1 MSDASLYGTM
11 AMAPSDG
18 SVVTSQA
25 NFPLFPYTMPPSTIP
40 APGNPEP
47 AADGETDGPANGSGT
62 SSSRAAKSCC
72 GSSGGGQKSSL
83 QIDIPPG
90 PTPPPSA
97 KDKAEQKAE
106 SCCSPQPSY
115 NAHIK
120 ESTAGIMSPPG
131 IHFPPSPAMMHHP
144 FEQGVAMGNG
154 LYPFYAQPSIFN
166 YPPQYGSYMQPL
178 QPEQWRQFM
187 AAMTFGQP
195 GACPPFA
202 MAGAVPMQQPPT
214 TPNGSAWTSHH
225 CSCGDSCQ
233 CIGCAAHPYNEA
245 TKNYVRSAWNTLR
258 EDSDKGPPA
267 HANGNGSTLNGPA
280 AIASGSNGSNG
291 EHEEMANGASHGT
304 STPNTVNPDGT
315 WSPVAAQTPSDA
327 ASGISEEQALSA
339 SDFFFVSYPFDD
351 ACAGQGFIGV
361 GRWFVLRARFAW
373 ERKQPALQF
382 ALGAEPEPE
391 PAELPYSV
399 RPLVK
404 SDFAAFEPLF
414 AFYLELQ
421 KQRYLEDMDERE
433 ARGRWKR
440 FVGKWNRNELAEGW
454 YDPEVFCRCA
464 EEYAGREGGASPL
477 ASDEDEDED
486 EDEDGPGGSGSD
498 DGSDDEDDH
507 GGGDDYGPRLPA
519 RDPARRVGVKQPTRR
534 DLAARDELLQE
545 QREADGEAAR
555 QARRAERRLQKE
567 RLDELVPAAQP
578 GTRERRLEKKKEAG
592 ESMRQFRERSPGV
605 EVGDGELMGGGDTAE
620 EYRRMKQREHRRKS
634 DRQVRRE
641 EFERAK
647 GEEMELRRRAWQRRE
662 EGTVSM
668 LRELAKQRFGQGP

>member
-1 MSDASLYGTM
+1 MPKSRAEDWARHTRPGRESRQRSRDDSTAARSLTKR
-11 AMAPSDG
+11 S
-18 SVVTSQA
+18 
-25 NFPLFPYTMPPSTIP
+25 
-40 APGNPEP
+40 P
-47 AADGETDGPANGSGT
+47 AA
-62 SSSRAAKSCC
+62 R
-72 GSSGGGQKSSL
+72 
-83 QIDIPPG
+83 
-90 PTPPPSA
+90 
-97 KDKAEQKAE
+97 
-106 SCCSPQPSY
+106 
-115 NAHIK
+115 
-120 ESTAGIMSPPG
+120 
-131 IHFPPSPAMMHHP
+131 SPARSP
-144 FEQGVAMGNG
+144 
-154 LYPFYAQPSIFN
+154 AQPS
-166 YPPQYGSYMQPL
+166 
-178 QPEQWRQFM
+178 
-187 AAMTFGQP
+187 
-195 GACPPFA
+195 
-202 MAGAVPMQQPPT
+202 
-214 TPNGSAWTSHH
+214 
-225 CSCGDSCQ
+225 
-233 CIGCAAHPYNEA
+233 
-245 TKNYVRSAWNTLR
+245 RSASP
-258 EDSDKGPPA
+258 DS
-267 HANGNGSTLNGPA
+267 HARHHHRHRRRSRHA
-280 AIASGSNGSNG
+280 R
-291 EHEEMANGASHGT
+291 
-304 STPNTVNPDGT
+304 
-315 WSPVAAQTPSDA
+315 PS
-327 ASGISEEQALSA
+327 
-339 SDFFFVSYPFDD
+339 
-351 ACAGQGFIGV
+351 
-361 GRWFVLRARFAW
+361 
-373 ERKQPALQF
+373 
-382 ALGAEPEPE
+382 GAEPEPE